1 MLGLSLR
8 GVAHSRPVPHC
19 GTAFERVGVSIS
31 LTSADLE
38 PRRAIVGSVLRAMRL
53 LDLFERGV
61 PEMSLAEFARRSGYS
76 KSTTYRLLL
85 TLVEAGWLERS
96 PAGAF
101 RLTIKAFQ
109 VGSVLVDSLELRR
122 EAGPIMAR
130 MAGEIDE
137 AVYLIVADG
146 TRAVCLE
153 RIDSGQGVRV
163 ADLYV
168 GGSQPLNLGA
178 APRALLAFDEDRLLP
193 PLLEEGLSG
202 RTEHS
207 LVNPA
212 DLLGDLA
219 ETRLRGY
226 SISDEDVTPGI
237 GAIGAPILGADGLA
251 VAALSFGGLRQH
263 VLPPRPT
270 HVACLLQAC
279 QEISTRLGY
288 RRPGD
293 LWSAGYHLTASTAS
307 TAE

>member
-1 MLGLSLR
+1 
-8 GVAHSRPVPHC
+8 
-19 GTAFERVGVSIS
+19 
-31 LTSADLE
+31 
-38 PRRAIVGSVLRAMRL
+38 MRL
-53 LDLFERGV
+53 LDLFDRGR

-76 KSTTYRLLL
+76 KSTTYRLLV

-130 MAGEIDE
+130 MAAEIDE
-137 AVYLIVADG
+137 AVYLVVAAG

-153 RIDSGQGVRV
+153 RIDSGQGVRM

-178 APRALLAFDEDRLLP
+178 GPRALLAFDEDRLLP
-193 PLLEEGLSG
+193 PLLEEGLST

-212 DLLGDLA
+212 DLLDDLA
-219 ETRLRGY
+219 ETRRRGY
-226 SISDEDVTPGI
+226 SISDEDVTVGI
-237 GAIGAPILGADGLA
+237 GAIGAPILGSDGVAL
-251 VAALSFGGLRQH
+251 AALSFGGLRQN
-263 VLPPRPT
+263 VLPPRPA
-270 HVACLLQAC
+270 HVAWLLQAC

-288 RRPGD
+288 WRPGD
-293 LWSAGYHLTASTAS
+293 LWPAGNHITEGTVRTAD
-307 TAE
+307 

>member
-1 MLGLSLR
+1 
-8 GVAHSRPVPHC
+8 
-19 GTAFERVGVSIS
+19 

-38 PRRAIVGSVLRAMRL
+38 PGRAFVGSVLRAMRL
-53 LDLFERGV
+53 FDLFDRGR

-109 VGSVLVDSLELRR
+109 VGSVLVDSLELRQ

-130 MAGEIDE
+130 MAAELDE
-137 AVYLIVADG
+137 AVYLVVAAG

-153 RIDSGQGVRV
+153 RIDSGEGVRLV
-163 ADLYV
+163 DLYV

-178 APRALLAFDEDRLLP
+178 GPRALLAFDQDRLLP
-193 PLLEEGLSG
+193 PLLEEGLSS
-202 RTEHS
+202 RTEYS
-207 LVNPA
+207 LVDPA
-212 DLLGDLA
+212 DLLDDLA

-226 SISDEDVTPGI
+226 SISDEDVTAGI
-237 GAIGAPILGADGLA
+237 GAIGAPILGPDGIA

-263 VLPPRPT
+263 VLPPRPA

-288 RRPGD
+288 WRPGA
-293 LWSAGYHLTASTAS
+293 SRATGNQLTGSTAS
-307 TAE
+307 TTD

>member
-1 MLGLSLR
+1 MWHTLALFRIAARLLNGL
-8 GVAHSRPVPHC
+8 
-19 GTAFERVGVSIS
+19 GVSIS
-31 LTSADLE
+31 LTSADLK
-38 PRRAIVGSVLRAMRL
+38 PGRALVGSVLRAMRL
-53 LDLFERGV
+53 LDLFDRGR

-76 KSTTYRLLL
+76 KSTTYRLLV

-122 EAGPIMAR
+122 EAGPIMAK
-130 MAGEIDE
+130 MAAEIDE
-137 AVYLIVADG
+137 AVYLVVAAG

-153 RIDSGQGVRV
+153 RIDSGQGVRM

-178 APRALLAFDEDRLLP
+178 GPRALLAFDEDRLLP
-193 PLLEEGLSG
+193 PLLEEGLSR

-212 DLLGDLA
+212 DLLDDLA
-219 ETRLRGY
+219 ETRRRGY
-226 SISDEDVTPGI
+226 SISDEDVTVGI
-237 GAIGAPILGADGLA
+237 GAIGAPILGSDGVAL
-251 VAALSFGGLRQH
+251 AALSFGGLRQN

-270 HVACLLQAC
+270 HVAWLLEAC
-279 QEISTRLGY
+279 QEISTRLGHW
-288 RRPGD
+288 RPGN
-293 LWSAGYHLTASTAS
+293 LWPAGNHITDGTAPTAD
-307 TAE
+307 

>member
-1 MLGLSLR
+1 VWHTQALFRIAARLLIGL
-8 GVAHSRPVPHC
+8 
-19 GTAFERVGVSIS
+19 GVSIS
-31 LTSADLE
+31 LTSADLKPE
-38 PRRAIVGSVLRAMRL
+38 RALVGSVLRAMRL
-53 LDLFERGV
+53 LDLFDRGR

-76 KSTTYRLLL
+76 KSTTYRLLV

-130 MAGEIDE
+130 MAAEIDE
-137 AVYLIVADG
+137 AVYLVVADG

-153 RIDSGQGVRV
+153 RIDSGRGVRLM
-163 ADLYV
+163 DLYV

-178 APRALLAFDEDRLLP
+178 GPRALLAFDEDRLLP
-193 PLLEEGLSG
+193 PLLEQGLSR

-212 DLLGDLA
+212 DLQDDLA
-219 ETRLRGY
+219 ETRRRGY
-226 SISDEDVTPGI
+226 SISDEDVTVGI
-237 GAIGAPILGADGLA
+237 GAIGAPILGSDGVAL
-251 VAALSFGGLRQH
+251 AALSFGGLRQN
-263 VLPPRPT
+263 VLPPRPA
-270 HVACLLQAC
+270 HVASLLQAC

-288 RRPGD
+288 WRPGNGHP
-293 LWSAGYHLTASTAS
+293 SFS
-307 TAE
+307 